1 MESNQCYDIMS
12 YYILTLISVSIY
24 LYTYISLFI
33 ISVLFLVSYLF
44 HFQLNL
50 TMSGTIC
57 IYRALYAYK
66 PAEQTSDLED
76 EEIQIEEGDV
86 LEVLGPVENY
96 ECPDKWLKGFNK
108 TKGTE
113 GMFPGTFVKFIEI
126 KQKPEI
132 TPEGKLI
139 LFITLYFIGQLI

>member
-1 MESNQCYDIMS
+1 
-12 YYILTLISVSIY
+12 
-24 LYTYISLFI
+24 
-33 ISVLFLVSYLF
+33 
-44 HFQLNL
+44 
-50 TMSGTIC
+50 MSGTIC
-57 IYRALYAYK
+57 IYQALHAYM

-86 LEVLGPVENY
+86 LEVPGPVENY
-96 ECPDKWLKGFNK
+96 ERPDKWLKGFNK

-132 TPEGKLI
+132 IPEGKLI

>member
-1 MESNQCYDIMS
+1 
-12 YYILTLISVSIY
+12 
-24 LYTYISLFI
+24 
-33 ISVLFLVSYLF
+33 
-44 HFQLNL
+44 
-50 TMSGTIC
+50 
-57 IYRALYAYK
+57 
-66 PAEQTSDLED
+66 
-76 EEIQIEEGDV
+76 V